1 MKQISILGCGWLGLP
16 LAKLLIE
23 KGFSINGSTT
33 SVEKIAVLEKAGISP
48 FLVSLSAVEVSN
60 ETKISIENFLQNSDV
75 LIIDIP
81 PKLRGNSSDTSTELS
96 KTFVAKIQNVIPF
109 IEKSSVEKVIFVSS
123 TSVYADDN
131 SIITEETIPNPDT
144 ESGKQLLEAEHL
156 LQSNSNFQTTILRF
170 GGLIGED
177 RHPIKFLA
185 GRKNIE
191 NPEGPINLIH
201 QVDCIGIIEEI
212 IKKGLYF
219 LRQHKLAQS
228 DNWDWNEVF
237 NAVAPFHPTRK
248 EYYTQKAIELN
259 LPLPKFDDPSNSEQA
274 QQSKTSIGKTILSD
288 KIEQVLKYEFKNK
301 TL

>member
-1 MKQISILGCGWLGLP
+1 
-16 LAKLLIE
+16 LIQ
-23 KGFSINGSTT
+23 KGFSVNGSTT
-33 SVEKIAVLEKAGISP
+33 SVEKIAVLENAGIHP

-81 PKLRGNSSDTSTELS
+81 PKLRGDSSDTSTELS
-96 KTFVAKIQNVIPF
+96 KTFVAKIQNIIPF

-123 TSVYADDN
+123 TSVYSDVN

-144 ESGKQLLEAEHL
+144 ESGRQLLEAEHL
-156 LQSNSNFQTTILRF
+156 LQSNSNFQTTIVRF
-170 GGLIGED
+170 GGLIGEN

-201 QVDCIGIIEEI
+201 QADCIGIIEAIYETNSWQET
-212 IKKGLYF
+212 Y
-219 LRQHKLAQS
+219 
-228 DNWDWNEVF
+228 
-237 NAVAPFHPTRK
+237 NAVTPYHPIRK
-248 EYYTQKAIELN
+248 EYYTQKAIELD
-259 LPLPKFDDPSNSEQA
+259 LPLPEFDE
-274 QQSKTSIGKTILSD
+274 SKTSIGKTVLSD
-288 KIEQVLKYEFKNK
+288 KIEQVLNYEFKNK

>member
-16 LAKLLIE
+16 LAKSLIE

-33 SVEKIAVLEKAGISP
+33 SVEKIAVLEKVGISP
-48 FLVSLSAVEVSN
+48 FLVSLSAVEVLE
-60 ETKISIENFLQNSDV
+60 ETKNSIEKFLKNSEF

-81 PKLRGNSSDTSTELS
+81 PKLRGDS
-96 KTFVAKIQNVIPF
+96 KENFVAKIQNIIPF

-123 TSVYADDN
+123 TSVYADDT
-131 SIITEETIPNPDT
+131 STALSVTELDKPNPDT
-144 ESGKQLLEAEHL
+144 ESGKQLLETEQL
-156 LQSNSNFQTTILRF
+156 LQSSSNFQTTIVRF
-170 GGLIGED
+170 GGLIDED

-201 QVDCIGIIEEI
+201 QIDCIGIIEAIVCNSELF
-212 IKKGLYF
+212 G
-219 LRQHKLAQS
+219 
-228 DNWDWNEVF
+228 VF
-237 NAVAPFHPTRK
+237 NAVTPFHPTRK

-259 LPLPKFDDPSNSEQA
+259 LPLPEFEEGKISF
-274 QQSKTSIGKTILSD
+274 GKTILSD
-288 KIEQVLKYEFKNK
+288 KVTSVLNYEFKKK